1 MHDANMIPHS
11 RPRVGAGWL
20 DGVRRVLRS
29 GQLAAGDELRSLES
43 EVAARLHQPCAA
55 AVDSGTSALML
66 AIRALKVAN
75 DKGDI
80 ARFVVGI
87 PAYTCVSVLH
97 AVLAAGATPL
107 CMDCGDDLRLDRDKA
122 LTMAR
127 QLDAVVLVHPFGY
140 AEPCISDAWPCPVIE
155 DISQSAGACW
165 QGHPLGS
172 AGDMSIVSF
181 YATKPWG
188 GAYGGMVLSR
198 DAQLIAQIR
207 RMRRSDDCDTGVH
220 YAGNHQLSDMHAVLA
235 HMRLQQADQER
246 ERRNS
251 CAALFDDCFAAAS
264 HQSLSCIK
272 SSSYYRYIVRC
283 SLGADS
289 VIRHFRQQRIYACR
303 PVKQPISTLLGDDS
317 CCGAESAWHD
327 CVSIPL
333 LNDFSADEMQRM
345 CEAIKALPAFLS
357 VYSAGADDCGL
368 RRHVCGGT

>member
-11 RPRVGAGWL
+11 RPRFGAGWL
-20 DGVRRVLRS
+20 DGVARVLRS
-29 GQLAAGDELRSLES
+29 GQVTAGDEVRSLES
-43 EVAARLHQPCAA
+43 EVAARLLQPCAA

-66 AIRALKVAN
+66 AIRALKGAN
-75 DKGDI
+75 HKGKGDA

-107 CMDCGDDLRLDRDKA
+107 CMDCGADLRLDRNKA
-122 LTMAR
+122 LTVAR

-155 DISQSAGACW
+155 DISQSAGALW
-165 QGHPLGS
+165 YDRPLGS
-172 AGDMSIVSF
+172 GGYISIVSF

-188 GAYGGMVLSR
+188 GAYGGMILSH
-198 DAQLIAQIR
+198 DQQFIEQIR
-207 RMRRSDDCDTGVH
+207 RMCRSDDYDAGLR
-220 YAGNHQLSDMHAVLA
+220 YAGNHQLSDMHAVLVR
-235 HMRLQQADQER
+235 MRLQQADQER
-246 ERRNS
+246 RSRNN
-251 CAALFDDCFAAAS
+251 CAAVFDDCFADAS

-272 SSSYYRYIVRC
+272 SNSYYRYIVRC

-303 PVKQPISTLLGDDS
+303 PIQQPISTLLGDDS

-333 LNDFSADEMQRM
+333 LSDFSAYEAGQI
-345 CEAIKALPAFLS
+345 CETISALPAVLS
-357 VYSAGADDCGL
+357 GHLDG
-368 RRHVCGGT
+368 